1 MKPGAAKACVF
12 PLDMVKLAA
21 TPTAE
26 WSAWLAAQM
35 PAPPPVKVP
44 PTARVQTHRY
54 AFGKARLI
62 AFERNVNYTMTEN
75 LQQGGGNE
83 LLERTVS
90 FDAQLATP
98 EHVYDLRSGRY
109 LGRTTK
115 FTVVLVP

>member
-1 MKPGAAKACVF
+1 
-12 PLDMVKLAA
+12 
-21 TPTAE
+21 
-26 WSAWLAAQM
+26 
-35 PAPPPVKVP
+35 
-44 PTARVQTHRY
+44 
-54 AFGKARLI
+54 
-62 AFERNVNYTMTEN
+62 MTEN

-115 FTVVLVP
+115 FTVVLDP

>member
-1 MKPGAAKACVF
+1 MAEAVAGSWLF
-12 PLDMVKLAA
+12 AA
-21 TPTAE
+21 TPSAE
-26 WSAWLAAQM
+26 WLDWLAAQM
-35 PAPPPVKVP
+35 PAPPVARVP
-44 PTARVQTHRY
+44 PSARVQTHRY
-54 AFGKARLI
+54 LLGKSRLI

-115 FTVVLVP
+115 FTVVLDP